1 MQIELN
7 NLISSRCN
15 LERML
20 YISAAEF
27 KGLLPGEIKRDE
39 SKVELKSENAEFQ
52 LELDELANMKHSK
65 QNRTL
70 LLELVCQLFTGLSL

>member
-39 SKVELKSENAEFQ
+39 SQVEQKSENAEFQ
-52 LELDELANMKHSK
+52 LQLANMKHSK

-70 LLELVCQLFTGLSL
+70 LLELWCLLFTGRAA